1 MTAPP
6 GTARSTVA
14 ARWARA
20 SGLLIILVVLLFA
33 GGYAAGQGAG
43 QAAPDGPLPLESTAL
58 PLPGGIGL
66 VTPEQVILADPASYQ
81 LIDVRTQEA
90 FDYAHATGAISMP
103 ESAAV
108 AMMDNLPTGQT
119 LVLYCSCPDEKTS
132 LRAAQT
138 LSSVFHVSHL
148 VVLKGGLDAY
158 TAAGGAVTNAAAN
171 SALEAQGCGCE
182 SNAPAYKLYAGNL
195 AAERE
200 RLKAEQAA
208 PAGQAVAGTD

>member
-6 GTARSTVA
+6 GNARSTGVA
-14 ARWARA
+14 RLARS
-20 SGLLIILVVLLFA
+20 SGLLVIVALLLFA
-33 GGYAAGQGAG
+33 GGFAAGQGAG
-43 QAAPDGPLPLESTAL
+43 QAASESRRQLETVAI
-58 PLPGGIGL
+58 PLPGGIGV
-66 VTPEQVILADPASYQ
+66 VTPDQVILADPDSYQ
-81 LIDVRTQEA
+81 MVDVRTREA
-90 FDYAHATGAISMP
+90 FDYAHATGAMSMP
-103 ESAAV
+103 ESEAV
-108 AMMDNLPTGQT
+108 ALMDSLPTDRT

-158 TAAGGAVTNAAAN
+158 TAAGGPVTNAAAN
-171 SALEAQGCGCE
+171 SAIEAQGCGCE

-200 RLKAEQAA
+200 RLKAEKAA
-208 PAGQAVAGTD
+208 TAEAAE

>member
-1 MTAPP
+1 MTSPP
-6 GTARSTVA
+6 GNARSTGVA
-14 ARWARA
+14 RLARS
-20 SGLLIILVVLLFA
+20 SGLLVIVVLLLFA
-33 GGYAAGQGAG
+33 GGYAAGQSAG
-43 QAAPDGPLPLESTAL
+43 QAASESRHQLETMAL

-66 VTPEQVILADPASYQ
+66 VTPEQVALADPESYQ
-81 LIDVRTQEA
+81 LVDVRTREA
-90 FDYAHATGAISMP
+90 FDYAHATGAIAMP
-103 ESAAV
+103 ESEAV
-108 AMMDNLPTGQT
+108 ALMDSLPTDRT

-158 TAAGGAVTNAAAN
+158 TAAGGPVTNAAAN

-208 PAGQAVAGTD
+208 TAEAATD

>member
-6 GTARSTVA
+6 GYARSTGVA
-14 ARWARA
+14 RLARS
-20 SGLLIILVVLLFA
+20 SGLLVILALLLFA
-33 GGYAAGQGAG
+33 GGYAVGQGAG
-43 QAAPDGPLPLESTAL
+43 RAASEGRYLLEVMAL
-58 PLPGGIGL
+58 PLPGGIGV
-66 VTPEQVILADPASYQ
+66 VTPEQVLRADPESFQ
-81 LIDVRTQEA
+81 LVDVRTREA

-103 ESAAV
+103 ESEAV
-108 AMMDNLPTGQT
+108 DLMDTLPTDRT

-138 LSSVFHVSHL
+138 LSSVFHVPHL

-171 SALEAQGCGCE
+171 SAIEAQGCGCE

-200 RLKAEQAA
+200 RLKAELAEKEAQAA
-208 PAGQAVAGTD
+208 ESD